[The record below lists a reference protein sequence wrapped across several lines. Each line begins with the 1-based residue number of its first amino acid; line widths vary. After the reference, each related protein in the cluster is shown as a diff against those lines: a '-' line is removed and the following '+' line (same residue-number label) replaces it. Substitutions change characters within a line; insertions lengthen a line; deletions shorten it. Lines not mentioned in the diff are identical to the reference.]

1 MRTSWVLASAS
12 LIARLRRDPSTGRAF
27 KIHWLPSTSK
37 SHFWGRVVGF
47 IPLLKAG
54 EWPAKRVKLHFLV
67 YSVYIPP
74 PHKPKVD
81 MFCAKV
87 WALVL
92 LLWSSG
98 VSSVTIRLQHC
109 SGGSIQKNIQKNHWR
124 STPILVQNH
133 LTSLLKIPTIFL
145 LKRQAATSTIQETQQ
160 SIGGDEEDLKVRA
173 ASYDLWGWEVEIS
186 GKDGGCRSNF
196 SSKTYDLTG
205 KEMEISSQ
213 TYWWRDIEQHLSW
226 YNDTFI
232 MIQIHREFSQN
243 LGDVQGDGQGFYPW
257 PWQTRLILG
266 YFVQGTQDRVMLRPD

>member
-1 MRTSWVLASAS
+1 MARKTSETAFFGVFCIYPTSGQTQSGHVLCKGLSSRTS
-12 LIARLRRDPSTGRAF
+12 
-27 KIHWLPSTSK
+27 
-37 SHFWGRVVGF
+37 
-47 IPLLKAG
+47 
-54 EWPAKRVKLHFLV
+54 
-67 YSVYIPP
+67 
-74 PHKPKVD
+74 
-81 MFCAKV
+81 
-87 WALVL
+87 ALVKRRF
-92 LLWSSG
+92 
-98 VSSVTIRLQHC
+98 SVTIRLQHC

-160 SIGGDEEDLKVRA
+160 SIGGDEADLKVRA

-226 YNDTFI
+226 YNDT
-232 MIQIHREFSQN
+232 IHNDTDTQGIFSKPR
-243 LGDVQGDGQGFYPW
+243 GCSGRWQGFYPW
-257 PWQTRLILG
+257 AMADPAHFRI
-266 YFVQGTQDRVMLRPD
+266 FCSRHPRQGNVASWLV